1 MKESQPFAG
10 PILCLCQ
17 EDNHRKIIPSYA
29 RAFRSCGV
37 PFIPVD
43 WSPPFNVSISD
54 LLSRCAEPPA
64 WIFQFE
70 SDFPLLPIGL
80 EKCGIPTVSFQVD
93 TYAYS
98 RRRLRWS
105 SLFDHVAVFHPGYE
119 TMFREW
125 GHPGAFLHPH
135 AVRRDFFDGPELSRE
150 FEVGWV
156 GQVAGALYR
165 RRQRCIP
172 ELAAAFHMN
181 DWRHSYSLAEVAG
194 VYRSSRIVVN
204 FGRDDFRQDAN
215 MRVFEVLASG
225 ALLVT
230 SLPSELTDLGFT
242 AGVHFI
248 GYREEREIVPIVR
261 RFLEDEKTRTS
272 IAQAARIKVLAE
284 HTYEARAQQTIERLR
299 HAGDRKLAPAR
310 RWSASETRLAYLDFF
325 AANKLIDL
333 ATAEFHRIPS
343 RNLKA
348 KLEGAG
354 LIGKAKFN
362 KSLSRGK

>member
-1 MKESQPFAG
+1 
-10 PILCLCQ
+10 
-17 EDNHRKIIPSYA
+17 
-29 RAFRSCGV
+29 
-37 PFIPVD
+37 
-43 WSPPFNVSISD
+43 
-54 LLSRCAEPPA
+54 
-64 WIFQFE
+64 
-70 SDFPLLPIGL
+70 
-80 EKCGIPTVSFQVD
+80 
-93 TYAYS
+93 
-98 RRRLRWS
+98 
-105 SLFDHVAVFHPGYE
+105 
-119 TMFREW
+119 
-125 GHPGAFLHPH
+125 
-135 AVRRDFFDGPELSRE
+135 
-150 FEVGWV
+150 
-156 GQVAGALYR
+156 
-165 RRQRCIP
+165 
-172 ELAAAFHMN
+172 MN
-181 DWRHSYSLAEVAG
+181 DWRRSYSLAEVAG

-230 SLPSELTDLGFT
+230 SLPSELTDLGFA

-272 IAQAARIKVLAE
+272 IAQAARIKVLEE

-354 LIGKAKFN
+354 LIGKTKFN